1 MSASASTTLSTRI
14 RKRVSGGNRIALLL
28 LRRWD
33 ARIAIMI
40 LSLLMLSGVAPE
52 TLVGPLQTA
61 TTATAKALLPPSG
74 TISSAPMIWGEIC

>member
-1 MSASASTTLSTRI
+1 MSGSTTVTLSTRI

-40 LSLLMLSGVAPE
+40 LSLLTLSCWPTSNRHNGNSRRTAPAE
-52 TLVGPLQTA
+52 RH
-61 TTATAKALLPPSG
+61 PSLRHR
-74 TISSAPMIWGEIC
+74 

>member
-1 MSASASTTLSTRI
+1 MSGSTTVTLSTRI

-40 LSLLMLSGVAPE
+40 LSLLTLS
-52 TLVGPLQTA
+52 
-61 TTATAKALLPPSG
+61 
-74 TISSAPMIWGEIC
+74 